1 MRLWLRYFYVCLPI
15 AVGANGFKVSEQ
27 SLNGTALGSAYIAGA
42 RGADAS
48 YYNPANMGFN
58 NDWGE
63 NQSEF
68 EVTSTVINIPAFQFM
83 VPSTNQGLYSI
94 TSLKIDK
101 SKENMLAIVQAL
113 GLGSLASEIGKT
125 LVDGGLK
132 TVMELVQNLQNLTNQ
147 KVTTVASLPSNQ
159 VVRGWTGTT
168 NFVLPKFFYKTRT
181 HNGFTFGGSFT
192 APSGLG
198 MKWNGLGGEFLQ
210 NVFIMMVELAPS
222 MSYTLNNRFS
232 VGVSA
237 RGLYATGSFNNTV
250 YVPLHGASVLTGD
263 QILGLPN
270 NVFSQQVPSS
280 MRTQLASIG
289 DTAATN
295 CKADMDQNSPQCQVF
310 YNQLKMVMKN
320 SGLQE
325 AISDLYGTSQVVQ
338 QSNGSAWSGGYKIA
352 ASMRIF
358 NSGMFSIVYNSSATF
373 NMKGS
378 LTALTK
384 LGPSLGNVLTKGSL
398 NINVSLPQVINIAYA
413 HEFFKHHLRV
423 EGVYERTFWS
433 QGNKF
438 LVTPDFANA
447 SYQGIGG
454 TVQFLSSSTLKKMV
468 GLADFNSVMNMG
480 AGWRDTNTFRIGTTY
495 MGRNLRLMG
504 ALSYDQAPSPQ
515 DAIGIPDSNG
525 YTIAFGAK
533 YNFRGF
539 DIGWGGTFTFKSN
552 RKSYY
557 QSNNIGQLRIFS
569 ASLGYR
575 W

>member
-1 MRLWLRYFYVCLPI
+1 MHWWWRSCVVLVPML
-15 AVGANGFKVSEQ
+15 GQANGFKISEQ
-27 SLNGTALGSAYIAGA
+27 SLNGTALNSAYIAGA

-63 NQSEF
+63 NESEF
-68 EVTSTVINIPAFQFM
+68 EITSTVINIPAFKFM
-83 VPSTNQGLYSI
+83 VPGTNQGLYSE
-94 TSLKIDK
+94 TSLVMNPSDA
-101 SKENMLAIVQAL
+101 NNAAIINIL
-113 GLGSLASEIGKT
+113 GLGGVATSAAQKLI
-125 LVDGGLK
+125 DGGIPALK
-132 TVMELVQNLQNLTNQ
+132 QLINNLQGLTSQ
-147 KVTTVASLPSNQ
+147 KVTTVASLPSAQ
-159 VVRGWTGTT
+159 VVSGWTGTT
-168 NFVLPKFFYKTRT
+168 NFVLPKFFYKTRN

-198 MKWNGLGGEFLQ
+198 MKWNGQGGEFLQ

-222 MSYTLNNRFS
+222 VSYTIGDRFS
-232 VGVSA
+232 VGVSG
-237 RGLYATGSFNNTV
+237 RGLYATGKFDNTV
-250 YVPLHGASVLTGD
+250 YVPLHGASVLSGS
-263 QILGLPN
+263 QIVGLPN

-280 MRTQLASIG
+280 MRAQLASIG
-289 DTAATN
+289 YRPAMQCTAEMN
-295 CKADMDQNSPQCQVF
+295 QNSPVCETY
-310 YNQLKMVMKN
+310 YNGLKQIMRY

-338 QSNGSAWSGGYKIA
+338 QSNGSSWGGGYKIG
-352 ASMRIF
+352 ASMRVF
-358 NSGMFSIVYNSSATF
+358 ENGMFSVVYNSSVTF
-373 NMKGS
+373 NMRGG

-384 LGPSLGNVLTKGSL
+384 LGPSLGNVLTRGHL

-454 TVQFLSSSTLKKMV
+454 TVQFLSAATLKNMV
-468 GLADFNSVMNMG
+468 GLADFSGVMNMG
-480 AGWRDTNTFRIGTTY
+480 AGWRDTNTFRLGTTY

-525 YTIAFGAK
+525 YSIAFGAK

-552 RKSYY
+552 RDSYY
-557 QSNNIGQLRIFS
+557 QSKDIGQLRIFS

>member
-1 MRLWLRYFYVCLPI
+1 M
-15 AVGANGFKVSEQ
+15 
-27 SLNGTALGSAYIAGA
+27 NGTALDSAYIAGA
-42 RGADAS
+42 RGADSS

-68 EVTSTVINIPAFQFM
+68 EVTSTVINIPAFKFM
-83 VPSTNQGLYSI
+83 VPSTNQGLYSV
-94 TSLKIDK
+94 TSLVVDPKQQQILKI
-101 SKENMLAIVQAL
+101 LGLL
-113 GLGSLASEIGKT
+113 GLGNVTHALAQKFLAPGGK
-125 LVDGGLK
+125 LSS
-132 TVMELVQNLQNLTNQ
+132 VMQLIDNLQNLTNQ
-147 KVTTVASLPSNQ
+147 KVTTVASVPDAQ
-159 VVRGWTGTT
+159 VVSGWTGTT
-168 NFVLPKFFYKTRT
+168 NFILPKFFYKTRT

-198 MKWNGLGGEFLQ
+198 MKWHGLGGEFLQ

-222 MSYTLNNRFS
+222 VSYTLGNRFS
-232 VGVSA
+232 IGVSG
-237 RGLYATGSFNNTV
+237 RGLYATGSFDNTV
-250 YVPLHGASVLTGD
+250 YVPLHGASVLQGS
-263 QILGLPN
+263 QIIGLPN
-270 NVFSQQVPSS
+270 NVFSQQVPST
-280 MRTQLASIG
+280 MRNQLASIG
-289 DTAATN
+289 YRPAQQCTATMN
-295 CKADMDQNSPQCQVF
+295 QNSPVCETY
-310 YNQLKMVMKN
+310 YNGLKNIMRY

-325 AISDLYGTSQVVQ
+325 AISDLYGTSKVVQ
-338 QSNGSAWSGGYKIA
+338 QSNGSSWGGGYKLA

-358 NSGMFSIVYNSSATF
+358 ENGMFSVVYTSSVTF
-373 NMKGS
+373 NMRGN
-378 LTALTK
+378 LTALTQ
-384 LGPSLGNVLTKGSL
+384 LGPSLGNVLTKGHL
-398 NINVSLPQVINIAYA
+398 NINVSLPEVLNIAYA
-413 HEFFKHHLRV
+413 HEFFKNRLRV

-454 TVQFLSSSTLKKMV
+454 TVQFLSAATLKKMV
-468 GLADFNSVMNMG
+468 GLADFSGVMNMG

-495 MGRNLRLMG
+495 MGRSLRLMG
-504 ALSYDQAPSPQ
+504 ALAYDQAPSPQ
-515 DAIGIPDSNG
+515 DAVGIPDSDG

-552 RKSYY
+552 RNSYY
-557 QSNNIGQLRIFS
+557 QSNDIGQLRIFS

>member
-1 MRLWLRYFYVCLPI
+1 MRWWLGSLLVLAPVAI
-15 AVGANGFKVSEQ
+15 EANGFKVSEQ
-27 SLNGTALGSAYIAGA
+27 SLNGTALNSAYIAGA

-63 NQSEF
+63 NESEF
-68 EVTSTVINIPAFQFM
+68 EVTSTVINIPAFKFM
-83 VPSTNQGLYSI
+83 VPSTNQGLYSVTHLVVDPNQQNI
-94 TSLKIDK
+94 GEILKI
-101 SKENMLAIVQAL
+101 L
-113 GLGSLASEIGKT
+113 GIGSVSSAAAQKFIT
-125 LVDGGLK
+125 GGLK
-132 TVMELVQNLQNLTNQ
+132 AVEQLIKNLQGLTNQ
-147 KVTTVASLPSNQ
+147 NVTTVASMPDAQ
-159 VVRGWTGTT
+159 VVSGWTGTT

-198 MKWNGLGGEFLQ
+198 MKWDGKGGEFLQ

-222 MSYTLNNRFS
+222 MSYTLDNRFS

-237 RGLYATGSFNNTV
+237 RGLYATGSFDNTV
-250 YVPLHGASVLTGD
+250 YVPLHGASVLEGS
-263 QILGLPN
+263 QIVGLPN

-280 MRTQLASIG
+280 MRQQLASIG
-289 DTAATN
+289 YRPAMQCT
-295 CKADMDQNSPQCQVF
+295 ADMDQNSPICQTY
-310 YNQLKMVMKN
+310 YNGLKQIMSY
-320 SGLQE
+320 SGLQK

-338 QSNGSAWSGGYKIA
+338 QSNGSSWGGGYKIG

-358 NSGMFSIVYNSSATF
+358 ENGMFSVVYNSSVTF
-373 NMKGS
+373 NMRGG

-454 TVQFLSSSTLKKMV
+454 TVQYLSSETLKKMV
-468 GLADFNSVMNMG
+468 GLADFSGVMNMG
-480 AGWRDTNTFRIGTTY
+480 NGWRDTNTFRIGTTY
-495 MGRNLRLMG
+495 MGKSLRLMG

-515 DAIGIPDSNG
+515 DAIGIPDSDG
-525 YTIAFGAK
+525 YSIAFGAK

-552 RKSYY
+552 RDSYY
-557 QSNNIGQLRIFS
+557 QSPNIGQLRIFS

>member
-1 MRLWLRYFYVCLPI
+1 MSGCLR
-15 AVGANGFKVSEQ
+15 GNGFKISEQ

-42 RGADAS
+42 RGADSS

-68 EVTSTVINIPAFQFM
+68 EVTSTVINIPAFKFM
-83 VPSTNQGLYSI
+83 VPSTNQGLYSV

-101 SKENMLAIVQAL
+101 SKENMLAIVNAL
-113 GLGSLASEIGKT
+113 GLGSLASDIGKT
-125 LVDGGLK
+125 LITGGLK
-132 TVMELVQNLQNLTNQ
+132 TVMNLVQSLQNLTNQ
-147 KVTTVASLPSNQ
+147 KVTTVASVPDAQ
-159 VVRGWTGTT
+159 VVSGWTGTT
-168 NFVLPKFFYKTRT
+168 NFILPKFFYKTRT

-198 MKWNGLGGEFLQ
+198 MKWHGLGGEFLQ

-222 MSYTLNNRFS
+222 VSYTLGNRFS
-232 VGVSA
+232 IGVSG
-237 RGLYATGSFNNTV
+237 RGLYATGSFDNTV

-280 MRTQLASIG
+280 MRAQLAGIG
-289 DTAATN
+289 DKAAAN
-295 CKADMDQNSPQCQVF
+295 CKANMDQNSPQCQVF
-310 YNQLKMVMKN
+310 YNQLKNVMKN

-325 AISDLYGTSQVVQ
+325 AISDLYGTSKVVQ
-338 QSNGSAWSGGYKIA
+338 QSNGSSWGGGYKLA
-352 ASMRIF
+352 ASMRVF
-358 NSGMFSIVYNSSATF
+358 NNGMFSMVYTSSVTF
-373 NMKGS
+373 NMRGN
-378 LTALTK
+378 LTALTQ
-384 LGPSLGNVLTKGSL
+384 LGPSLGNVLTKGHL
-398 NINVSLPQVINIAYA
+398 NINVSLPEVLNIAYA
-413 HEFFKHHLRV
+413 HEFFKNRLRV

-454 TVQFLSSSTLKKMV
+454 TVQFLSAATLKKMV
-468 GLADFNSVMNMG
+468 GLADFSGVMNMG

-495 MGRNLRLMG
+495 MGRSLRLMG
-504 ALSYDQAPSPQ
+504 ALAYDQAPSPQ
-515 DAIGIPDSNG
+515 DAVGIPDSDG

-552 RKSYY
+552 RNSYY
-557 QSNNIGQLRIFS
+557 QSNDIGQLRIFS

>member
-1 MRLWLRYFYVCLPI
+1 MRVYLILLALVSGCLR
-15 AVGANGFKVSEQ
+15 ANGFKISEQ

-48 YYNPANMGFN
+48 YYNPANMGFS

-68 EVTSTVINIPAFQFM
+68 EVTSTVINIPAFKFM
-83 VPSTNQGLYSI
+83 VPSTNQGLYSV

-101 SKENMLAIVQAL
+101 SKENMLAIVNAL
-113 GLGSLASEIGKT
+113 GLGSLASNIGQKLIT
-125 LVDGGLK
+125 GGLK
-132 TVMELVQNLQNLTNQ
+132 TVMNLVQHLQNLTNQ
-147 KVTTVASLPSNQ
+147 KVTTVASVPDAQ
-159 VVRGWTGTT
+159 VVSGWTGTT

-198 MKWNGLGGEFLQ
+198 MKWHGLGGEFLQ

-222 MSYTLNNRFS
+222 VSYTLGNRFS
-232 VGVSA
+232 IGVSG
-237 RGLYATGSFNNTV
+237 RGLYATGSFDNTV

-280 MRTQLASIG
+280 MRGQLAQIG
-289 DTAATN
+289 DKAAANCTTN
-295 CKADMDQNSPQCQVF
+295 MDQNSPQCQVF
-310 YNQLKMVMKN
+310 YNQLKKVMQY

-325 AISDLYGTSQVVQ
+325 AISDLYGTSKVVQ
-338 QSNGSAWSGGYKIA
+338 QSNGSSWGGGYKLA
-352 ASMRIF
+352 ASMRVF
-358 NSGMFSIVYNSSATF
+358 NNGMFSVVYTSSVTF
-373 NMKGS
+373 NMRGN
-378 LTALTK
+378 LTALTQ
-384 LGPSLGNVLTKGSL
+384 LGPSLGNVLTKGHL
-398 NINVSLPQVINIAYA
+398 NINVSLPEVINIAYA
-413 HEFFKHHLRV
+413 HEFFKHRLRV

-454 TVQFLSSSTLKKMV
+454 AVQSLNSATLKKMV
-468 GLADFNSVMNMG
+468 GLADFSGVMNMG

-495 MGRNLRLMG
+495 MGRSLRLMG
-504 ALSYDQAPSPQ
+504 ALAYDQAPSPQ

-552 RKSYY
+552 RNSYY
-557 QSNNIGQLRIFS
+557 QSNDIGQLRIFS

>member
-1 MRLWLRYFYVCLPI
+1 MRVYLILLALVSGCLR
-15 AVGANGFKVSEQ
+15 GNGFKISEQ

-42 RGADAS
+42 RGADSS

-68 EVTSTVINIPAFQFM
+68 EVTSTVINIPAFKFM
-83 VPSTNQGLYSI
+83 VPSTNQGLYSV

-101 SKENMLAIVQAL
+101 SKENMLAIVNAL
-113 GLGSLASEIGKT
+113 GLGSLASDIGKT
-125 LVDGGLK
+125 LITGGLK
-132 TVMELVQNLQNLTNQ
+132 TVMNLVQSLQNLTNQ
-147 KVTTVASLPSNQ
+147 KVTTVASVPDAQ
-159 VVRGWTGTT
+159 VVSGWTGTT
-168 NFVLPKFFYKTRT
+168 NFILPKFFYKTRT

-198 MKWNGLGGEFLQ
+198 MKWHGLGGEFLQ

-222 MSYTLNNRFS
+222 VSYTLGNRFS
-232 VGVSA
+232 IGVSG
-237 RGLYATGSFNNTV
+237 RGLYATGSFDNTV

-280 MRTQLASIG
+280 MRAQLAGIG
-289 DTAATN
+289 DKAAAN
-295 CKADMDQNSPQCQVF
+295 CKANMDQNSPQCQVF
-310 YNQLKMVMKN
+310 YNQLKNVMKN

-325 AISDLYGTSQVVQ
+325 AISDLYGTSKVVQ
-338 QSNGSAWSGGYKIA
+338 QSNGSSWGGGYKLA
-352 ASMRIF
+352 ASMRVF
-358 NSGMFSIVYNSSATF
+358 NNGMFSMVYTSSVTF
-373 NMKGS
+373 NMRGN
-378 LTALTK
+378 LTALTQ
-384 LGPSLGNVLTKGSL
+384 LGPSLGNVLTKGHL
-398 NINVSLPQVINIAYA
+398 NINVSLPEVLNIAYA
-413 HEFFKHHLRV
+413 HEFFKNRLRV

-454 TVQFLSSSTLKKMV
+454 TVQFLSAATLKKMV
-468 GLADFNSVMNMG
+468 GLADFSGVMNMG

-495 MGRNLRLMG
+495 MGRSLRLMG
-504 ALSYDQAPSPQ
+504 ALAYDQAPSPQ
-515 DAIGIPDSNG
+515 DAVGIPDSDG

-552 RKSYY
+552 RNSYY
-557 QSNNIGQLRIFS
+557 QSNDIGQLRIFS

>member
-1 MRLWLRYFYVCLPI
+1 MLRVYLILLALVSGCLR
-15 AVGANGFKVSEQ
+15 ANGFKISEQ

-48 YYNPANMGFN
+48 YYNPANMGFS

-68 EVTSTVINIPAFQFM
+68 EVTSTVINIPAFKFM
-83 VPSTNQGLYSI
+83 VPSTNQGLYSV

-101 SKENMLAIVQAL
+101 SKENMLAIVNAL
-113 GLGSLASEIGKT
+113 GLGSLASNIGQKLIT
-125 LVDGGLK
+125 GGLK
-132 TVMELVQNLQNLTNQ
+132 TVMNLVQHLQNLTNQ
-147 KVTTVASLPSNQ
+147 KVTTVASVPDAQ
-159 VVRGWTGTT
+159 VVSGWTGTT

-198 MKWNGLGGEFLQ
+198 MKWHGLGGEFLQ

-222 MSYTLNNRFS
+222 VSYTLGNRFS
-232 VGVSA
+232 IGVSG
-237 RGLYATGSFNNTV
+237 RGLYATGSFDNTV

-280 MRTQLASIG
+280 MRGQLAQIG
-289 DTAATN
+289 DKAAANCTTN
-295 CKADMDQNSPQCQVF
+295 MDQNSPQCQVF
-310 YNQLKMVMKN
+310 YNQLKKVMQY

-325 AISDLYGTSQVVQ
+325 AISDLYGTSKVVQ
-338 QSNGSAWSGGYKIA
+338 QSNGSSWGGGYKLA
-352 ASMRIF
+352 ASMRVF
-358 NSGMFSIVYNSSATF
+358 NNGMFSVVYTSSVTF
-373 NMKGS
+373 NMRGN
-378 LTALTK
+378 LTALTQ
-384 LGPSLGNVLTKGSL
+384 LGPSLGNVLTKGHL
-398 NINVSLPQVINIAYA
+398 NINVSLPEVINIAYA
-413 HEFFKHHLRV
+413 HEFFKHRLRV

-454 TVQFLSSSTLKKMV
+454 AVQSLNSATLKKMV
-468 GLADFNSVMNMG
+468 GLADFSGVMNMG

-495 MGRNLRLMG
+495 MGRSLRLMG
-504 ALSYDQAPSPQ
+504 ALAYDQAPSPQ

-552 RKSYY
+552 RNSYY
-557 QSNNIGQLRIFS
+557 QSNDIGQLRIFS

>member
-1 MRLWLRYFYVCLPI
+1 MLRVYLILLALVSGCLR
-15 AVGANGFKVSEQ
+15 ANGFKISEQ

-48 YYNPANMGFN
+48 YYNPANMGFS

-68 EVTSTVINIPAFQFM
+68 EVTSTVINIPAFKFM
-83 VPSTNQGLYSI
+83 VPSTNQGLYSV

-101 SKENMLAIVQAL
+101 SKENMLAIVNAL

-125 LVDGGLK
+125 LITGGLK
-132 TVMELVQNLQNLTNQ
+132 TVMNLVQNLQNLTNQ
-147 KVTTVASLPSNQ
+147 KVTTVASVPDAQ
-159 VVRGWTGTT
+159 VVSGWTGTT
-168 NFVLPKFFYKTRT
+168 NFILPKFFYKTRT

-198 MKWNGLGGEFLQ
+198 MKWHGLGGEFLQ

-222 MSYTLNNRFS
+222 VSYTLGNRFS
-232 VGVSA
+232 IGVSG
-237 RGLYATGSFNNTV
+237 RGLYATGSFDNTV

-280 MRTQLASIG
+280 MREQLASIG
-289 DTAATN
+289 DKAAANCTTN
-295 CKADMDQNSPQCQVF
+295 MDQNSSPCQVF
-310 YNQLKMVMKN
+310 YNQLKNVMKN

-325 AISDLYGTSQVVQ
+325 AISDLYGTSKVVQ
-338 QSNGSAWSGGYKIA
+338 QSNGSSWGGGYKLA
-352 ASMRIF
+352 ASMRVF
-358 NSGMFSIVYNSSATF
+358 NNGMFSVVYTSSVTF
-373 NMKGS
+373 NMRGN
-378 LTALTK
+378 LTALTQ
-384 LGPSLGNVLTKGSL
+384 LGPSLGNVLTKGHL
-398 NINVSLPQVINIAYA
+398 NINVSLPEVLNIAYA
-413 HEFFKHHLRV
+413 HEFFKHRLRV

-454 TVQFLSSSTLKKMV
+454 TVQFLSSATLKKMV
-468 GLADFNSVMNMG
+468 GLADFSGVMNMG
-480 AGWRDTNTFRIGTTY
+480 NGWRDTNTFRIGTTY
-495 MGRNLRLMG
+495 MGRSLRLMG
-504 ALSYDQAPSPQ
+504 ALAYDQAPSPQ
-515 DAIGIPDSNG
+515 DAVGIPDSDG

-552 RKSYY
+552 RNSYY
-557 QSNNIGQLRIFS
+557 QSNDIGQLRIFS

>member
-1 MRLWLRYFYVCLPI
+1 MLRVYLILLALVSGCLR
-15 AVGANGFKVSEQ
+15 GNGFKISEQ

-42 RGADAS
+42 RGADSS

-68 EVTSTVINIPAFQFM
+68 EVTSTVINIPAFKFM
-83 VPSTNQGLYSI
+83 VPSTNQGLYSV

-101 SKENMLAIVQAL
+101 SKENMLAIVNAL
-113 GLGSLASEIGKT
+113 GLGSLASDIGKT
-125 LVDGGLK
+125 LITGGLK
-132 TVMELVQNLQNLTNQ
+132 TVMNLVQSLQNLTNQ
-147 KVTTVASLPSNQ
+147 KVTTVASVPDAQ
-159 VVRGWTGTT
+159 VVSGWTGTT
-168 NFVLPKFFYKTRT
+168 NFILPKFFYKTRT

-198 MKWNGLGGEFLQ
+198 MKWHGLGGEFLQ

-222 MSYTLNNRFS
+222 VSYTLGNRFS
-232 VGVSA
+232 IGVSG
-237 RGLYATGSFNNTV
+237 RGLYATGSFDNTV

-280 MRTQLASIG
+280 MRAQLAGIG
-289 DTAATN
+289 DKAAAN
-295 CKADMDQNSPQCQVF
+295 CKANMDQNSPQCQVF
-310 YNQLKMVMKN
+310 YNQLKNVMKN

-325 AISDLYGTSQVVQ
+325 AISDLYGTSKVVQ
-338 QSNGSAWSGGYKIA
+338 QSNGSSWGGGYKLA
-352 ASMRIF
+352 ASMRVF
-358 NSGMFSIVYNSSATF
+358 NNGMFSMVYTSSVTF
-373 NMKGS
+373 NMRGN
-378 LTALTK
+378 LTALTQ
-384 LGPSLGNVLTKGSL
+384 LGPSLGNVLTKGHL
-398 NINVSLPQVINIAYA
+398 NINVSLPEVLNIAYA
-413 HEFFKHHLRV
+413 HEFFKNRLRV

-454 TVQFLSSSTLKKMV
+454 TVQFLSAATLKKMV
-468 GLADFNSVMNMG
+468 GLADFSGVMNMG

-495 MGRNLRLMG
+495 MGRSLRLMG
-504 ALSYDQAPSPQ
+504 ALAYDQAPSPQ
-515 DAIGIPDSNG
+515 DAVGIPDSDG

-552 RKSYY
+552 RNSYY
-557 QSNNIGQLRIFS
+557 QSNDIGQLRIFS